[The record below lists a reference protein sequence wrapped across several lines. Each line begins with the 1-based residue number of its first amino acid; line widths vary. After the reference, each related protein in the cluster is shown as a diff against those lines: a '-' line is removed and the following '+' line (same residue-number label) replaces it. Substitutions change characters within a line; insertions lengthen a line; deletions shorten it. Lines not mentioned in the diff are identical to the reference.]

1 MDRITTDQRSLNMT
15 AVRSQNT
22 KPELAVRSALH
33 AMGLRFRLHQRSLP
47 GSPDIV
53 LKKHATIILVHGCF
67 WHGHSCPKG
76 RPPASRP
83 EFWLPK
89 LERNRERDRNAIR
102 DLRKLGWRVV
112 TVWECQTVKAENL
125 TKLLS
130 RHFTHRLDRMN
141 REH

>member
-1 MDRITTDQRSLNMT
+1 MA
-15 AVRSQNT
+15 AVRSYNT

-53 LKKHATIILVHGCF
+53 LKRHSTVIFVNGCF
-67 WHGHSCPKG
+67 WHGHRCPKG

-89 LERNRERDRNAIR
+89 LERNRERDRNAISE
-102 DLRKLGWRVV
+102 LRKLGWRVV
-112 TVWECQTVKAENL
+112 TVWECQTVDAGNL
-125 TKLLS
+125 TQLLS
-130 RHFTHRLDRMN
+130 RHLAR
-141 REH
+141 

>member
-1 MDRITTDQRSLNMT
+1 MDRITPDQRSLNMA
-15 AVRSQNT
+15 AVRSHNT

-53 LKKHATIILVHGCF
+53 LKKHSTVIFVNGCF
-67 WHGHSCPKG
+67 WHGHRCPKG
-76 RPPASRP
+76 RPPVSRP

-102 DLRKLGWRVV
+102 ELRKLGWRVV
-112 TVWECQTVKAENL
+112 TVWECQTVHAGKL
-125 TKLLS
+125 TQLLS
-130 RHFTHRLDRMN
+130 RHFAR
-141 REH
+141 